1 MLVKW
6 KVYCGLLLTLVLVQC
21 GSRSSKVETQSV
33 PETAD
38 SRPSDEKSF
47 QLTRTDQNEQVT
59 EDTTAAPRSE
69 TLWSLGINNS
79 IIPNDFVLESLQ
91 FPYPNNRDKI
101 LILEVVGNLI
111 LSLRDGEASEKLF
124 VDGKSL
130 YFANSLQ
137 SPMENPIIKHR
148 LGKIT
153 FEEENRVRTS
163 LRVFT
168 ESGVTEGDI
177 YLEKSDD
184 AWLISDIQINLRRLQ
199 EVYTGRDEK
208 FYPSSYGWITNT
220 Y

>member
-6 KVYCGLLLTLVLVQC
+6 KVYCCLLLTLVLVQC